1 MSNIYKPN
9 FAGLGKIAGDPFVID
24 VNSRTPVKMN
34 ENNKIIRSVS
44 EMQDENEEL
53 ETESVDEKILNETAD
68 MVKAIR
74 EEAREQADLVIEEA
88 HAEAE
93 RIYETA
99 RTEGFEQGLKEG
111 QEEAAARNEEYLA
124 NLKKDQE
131 QLLVR
136 TEQKLEEYCEDA
148 EKQLIDFS
156 CNMIKKFTGILVDD
170 YKPVMIH
177 MINEALSG
185 DEAGKN
191 IIIKIP
197 EESYT
202 YIYDNKDRISLS
214 ANPAINIE
222 IFADANLTTGQCI
235 IETDNGIIDL
245 SMDIQV
251 NNLIT
256 AIKLLS

>member
-24 VNSRTPVKMN
+24 VNSLAAVKIN
-34 ENNKIIRSVS
+34 ENNKVIRPVS
-44 EMQDENEEL
+44 EMQEENEDG

-68 MVKAIR
+68 MVKAMR
-74 EEAREQADLVIEEA
+74 EEASAQADLIIEEA

-93 RIYETA
+93 RIYEAA
-99 RTEGFEQGLKEG
+99 RSEGFTKGLEEG
-111 QEEAAARNEEYLA
+111 QAEAAVKNEEYLA
-124 NLKKDQE
+124 SLKKDQE
-131 QLLVR
+131 QLLER

-148 EKQLIDFS
+148 AEKLIEFS
-156 CNMIKKFTGILVDD
+156 CSMIKKLTGILVDD

-185 DEAGKN
+185 DETGKN

-197 EESYT
+197 EESYA

-222 IFADANLTTGQCI
+222 IFADAKLKNRQCM